1 MKTTLPKKIQEMLQS
16 DFTDAE
22 KQMVLSA
29 YEAASEALEGKMRS
43 NSHPFIEHPVAVAG
57 IVWKEIGLGADA
69 VAATLLHEAN
79 RFQVGSASDLNH
91 TSLLESF
98 RAEYPHGIIEIIEGL
113 NHISNIRL
121 QEASLDEERY
131 RKLIISYSTDP
142 RVILVKLADR
152 LEVLRSIS
160 ILPPAK
166 RTQKLMETMMLYIP
180 LAHQLGLYRIKSELE
195 DIFLKYTEPEQ
206 YNEIVRKIKAT
217 RPQREALVSSFINPL
232 RDKLDREGIR
242 YTLKARTKSPYSIWK
257 KMQTQQIGFD
267 KVYDLFA
274 MRFII
279 DCEGSHAEEEALCW
293 KVYSL
298 VTEEYEP
305 DTQRLRDWISKP
317 RDNGYESLHTTVR
330 TRENMAVEV
339 QIRTRR
345 MDYIAEQ
352 GNAAHWSYKGIKGG
366 KDHLTDW
373 LNKVRDLMQSSE
385 EEKYEHASIALEE
398 LLVYTPT
405 GDLRQLRAGS
415 TVLDFAFE
423 IHSNLGLRCTGAR
436 VNGKMCS
443 IREKLHTG
451 DVVDIISSKNQKPT
465 ADWLNFAVSSKARSK
480 IKQKLKE
487 EENARATVGKE
498 LLARRL
504 KNWKLVITDTD
515 LHLLS
520 KRGKFSN
527 LNEFFGAIGNGQY
540 EVGLVK
546 EYLLHKLDA
555 EQNPET
561 RPADNAQTE
570 KSAFSGVNSGDFVI
584 DRKLKGVELKT
595 ARCCVPAYGDP
606 IFGFVTIRD
615 GIKIHREDCPNAA
628 RLQHNYPYRVIEV
641 RWKPRTTSGKEAKI
655 HGDKGDTHKRSQ
667 G

>member
-1 MKTTLPKKIQEMLQS
+1 MKTTLPKKLQEMLQS
-16 DFTDAE
+16 DFSDAE
-22 KQMVLSA
+22 KKMLLSA
-29 YEAASEALEGKMRS
+29 YEAAEEALAGKMRS
-43 NSHPFIEHPVAVAG
+43 NSHPFIEHPVAVAA
-57 IVWKEIGLGADA
+57 IVWKEIGLRADA
-69 VAATLLHEAN
+69 VVATLLHEAN
-79 RFQVGSASDLNH
+79 RFQTGSASDLNH

-98 RAEYPHGIIEIIEGL
+98 RAEYPRDILEIVEGL
-113 NHISNIRL
+113 NKISNIQL
-121 QEASLDEERY
+121 QDASLDGERY

-142 RVILVKLADR
+142 RVILIKLADR
-152 LEVLRSIS
+152 LEVMRCIG

-166 RTQKLMETMMLYIP
+166 RTKKLMETMMLYIP

-195 DIFLKYTEPEQ
+195 DIFLKYTEPER
-206 YNEIVRKIKAT
+206 YKEIERKIRAT

-257 KMQTQQIGFD
+257 KMQAQQISFD

-279 DCEGSHAEEEALCW
+279 ECDGGHAEEEALCW

-298 VTEEYEP
+298 VTEEYQP
-305 DTQRLRDWISKP
+305 DTSRLRDWISKP
-317 RDNGYESLHTTVR
+317 RDNGYESLHTTVC
-330 TRENMAVEV
+330 TREGMPVEV
-339 QIRTRR
+339 QIRTQR
-345 MDYIAEQ
+345 MDYVAEQ

-366 KDHLTDW
+366 RDHLTDW

-415 TVLDFAFE
+415 SVLDFAFE
-423 IHSNLGLRCTGAR
+423 IHSNLGLRCTGAI

-451 DVVDIISSKNQKPT
+451 DVVDILSSKNQKPT
-465 ADWLNFAVSSKARSK
+465 ADWLNFVVSSKARSK

-487 EENARATVGKE
+487 EDNARAAVGKE

-504 KNWKLVITDTD
+504 KNWKLVITDAD

-520 KRGKFSN
+520 KRGKFDN

-540 EVGLVK
+540 DVALVK
-546 EYLLHKLDA
+546 DYLQRKFEESADA
-555 EQNPET
+555 KAPEAA
-561 RPADNAQTE
+561 PE
-570 KSAFSGVNSGDFVI
+570 KTAFSGVSSGDFII
-584 DRKLKGVELKT
+584 DRKLKGVDLKP
-595 ARCCVPAYGDP
+595 ARCCTPAWGDP

-628 RLQHNYPYRVIEV
+628 RLLGNYPYRVIEV
-641 RWKPRTTSGKEAKI
+641 RWKDKNGE
-655 HGDKGDTHKRSQ
+655 KGDTHKRRQ
-667 G
+667 D

>member
-257 KMQTQQIGFD
+257 KMQAQQIGFD

-487 EENARATVGKE
+487 EENARAAVGKE

-641 RWKPRTTSGKEAKI
+641 RWKPRTSGKEAKI